1 MPELDMFLQ
10 AVAYLTLIPITLLTG
25 LVGIKIY
32 SWGRGIIL
40 EKELSQ
46 GVQTED

>member
-1 MPELDMFLQ
+1 MAELDMFIT
-10 AVAYLTLIPITLLTG
+10 AVAYLAILPITLLTG

-46 GVQTED
+46 EVQTT

>member
-1 MPELDMFLQ
+1 MVELDLFVMSI
-10 AVAYLTLIPITLLTG
+10 AYLTLLPITLLTG

-40 EKELSQ
+40 EKELSSS
-46 GVQTED
+46 VQTE

>member
-1 MPELDMFLQ
+1 MAEMEMFLN
-10 AVAYLTLIPITLLTG
+10 AVAFLALIPITLLTG

-40 EKELSQ
+40 EKEQSQ
-46 GVQTED
+46 EVQTD

>member
-1 MPELDMFLQ
+1 MSEHEMFMT
-10 AVAYLTLIPITLLTG
+10 AIAYLAILPITLLTG

-40 EKELSQ
+40 EKELASS
-46 GVQTED
+46 VQTE